1 MIIINNIIL
10 YYYNISY
17 GHCVTVIIVSLGK
30 VVCADLVR
38 RSTLSVHADNNKTY
52 SLARHCPM
60 ETAVFG
66 FVCQCYT
73 RTANECASISQ
84 QIVFDDDDCDDNDR
98 DLTSHSTDK
107 TLHTNNILVIS
118 KGYKQYLY
126 RITATADD
134 LHRRHVIFR

>member
-10 YYYNISY
+10 YYYTSY

-38 RSTLSVHADNNKTY
+38 RSTIRVHADNNKTY
-52 SLARHCPM
+52 SLATVRHCPM

-73 RTANECASISQ
+73 RSAKEHTSISR
-84 QIVFDDDDCDDNDR
+84 QIVFDDDDND
-98 DLTSHSTDK
+98 
-107 TLHTNNILVIS
+107 
-118 KGYKQYLY
+118 
-126 RITATADD
+126 
-134 LHRRHVIFR
+134 